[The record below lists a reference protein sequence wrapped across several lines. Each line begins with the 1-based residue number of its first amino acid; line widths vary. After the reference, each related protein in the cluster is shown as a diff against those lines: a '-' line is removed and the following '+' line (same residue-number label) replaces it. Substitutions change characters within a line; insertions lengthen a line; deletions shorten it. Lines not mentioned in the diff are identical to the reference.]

1 MSWYRRDNKRAAA
14 AARGIEGRT
23 RRRERAGKAEQKRGN
38 LGSTT
43 AVAGMLAPCEAT
55 LLLLAPPFLRR
66 PLSQATPLRSL
77 TRSRSPLPVPRRP
90 TPWNACVSARVCVLH
105 RSVLVR
111 VRACSSSCLSS
122 SIPALFSRHP
132 RAERFLFYSSSC
144 GARTIAPRLC
154 LSLSLSYP
162 PHTTCSVQP
171 SLTRAPLPHL
181 PLLLS
186 HYLLPSYPSRTSSHP
201 IPSVLAL
208 SPSVRGGWVFVFL
221 SRVFD
226 EPSSLVLYRAVATRH
241 SCCYHDHHLS
251 LLRAPY
257 SWYSS
262 FAFGRRRQPLNL

>member
-1 MSWYRRDNKRAAA
+1 M
-14 AARGIEGRT
+14 
-23 RRRERAGKAEQKRGN
+23 RRRSSCWLLLSFVVHSRQQPLSA
-38 LGSTT
+38 LS
-43 AVAGMLAPCEAT
+43 LAP
-55 LLLLAPPFLRR
+55 
-66 PLSQATPLRSL
+66 
-77 TRSRSPLPVPRRP
+77 RSPLPVPRRP
-90 TPWNACVSARVCVLH
+90 TPWNACVSARVCVASECVGTGARL
-105 RSVLVR
+105 LLLLL
-111 VRACSSSCLSS
+111 LSS
-122 SIPALFSRHP
+122 SIPALYSRHP